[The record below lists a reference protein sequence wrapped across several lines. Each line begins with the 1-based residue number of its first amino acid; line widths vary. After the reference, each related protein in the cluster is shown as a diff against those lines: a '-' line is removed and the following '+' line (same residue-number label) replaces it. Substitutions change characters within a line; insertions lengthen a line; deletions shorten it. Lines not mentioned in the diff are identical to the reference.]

1 MDIDRDD
8 LEKPKELKDWAY
20 ARIKRDVLT
29 GKYIPGEQLR
39 VEELAETMK
48 ISRTPVRE
56 ALLMLEHE
64 SLINV
69 APRVGF
75 FVKGITKQEMQELF
89 ELRELIE
96 GYAAEKAAAHLE
108 PKDLEGL
115 EALLREGQA
124 AFDRGD
130 LPGFLQSEI
139 KLHSSIQEHAQNKHL
154 LRMIESLK
162 DLTYRERVLSLSST
176 ENVKESLREHER
188 IVNAF
193 RQRDGPLAVSM
204 MREHISSVKN
214 RLLALLDKM
223 EQHHD

>member
-1 MDIDRDD
+1 MDIDRND

-75 FVKGITKQEMQELF
+75 FVKGITKQEIQELF

-96 GYAAEKAAAHLE
+96 GYAAEKAATHLE

-115 EALLREGQA
+115 EALLREGQG

-130 LPGFLQSEI
+130 LPGLSPNRDQVAFL
-139 KLHSSIQEHAQNKHL
+139 
-154 LRMIESLK
+154 
-162 DLTYRERVLSLSST
+162 DPG
-176 ENVKESLREHER
+176 
-188 IVNAF
+188 AF
-193 RQRDGPLAVSM
+193 A
-204 MREHISSVKN
+204 E
-214 RLLALLDKM
+214 
-223 EQHHD
+223 